1 MFLKHYITGPIQ
13 VNTYLLADE
22 ETKDA
27 IVIDLG
33 GSWAEIKK
41 DADNFGFKINYILL
55 THGHFDHILG
65 IPEMQK
71 TENIPVLMNKND
83 LFLTEHLSEML
94 SHFRINSNVSSVKI
108 DRFIDETTPLKVG
121 NYEIKILSTPGHT
134 PGGHSYY
141 VDEKVF
147 SGDSLFRFSIG
158 RTDLE
163 GGNHAQLIN
172 SVKTKLFTLPPS
184 TKVYPGHD
192 VFSTI
197 RDEIE
202 NNMFVR

>member
-33 GSWAEIKK
+33 GDWKEIKK
-41 DADNFGFKINYILL
+41 DADALGFKINYILL

-71 TENIPVLMNKND
+71 EENIPVLMNEKD
-83 LFLTEHLSEML
+83 LFLTQHLSEML
-94 SHFRINSNVSSVKI
+94 CHFRINSDVTSVRI
-108 DRFIDETTPLKVG
+108 DKFIDEQTHLKVG
-121 NYEIKILSTPGHT
+121 NYSITTLSTPGHT
-134 PGGHSYY
+134 PGGQSYF
-141 VDEKVF
+141 VDGKLF
-147 SGDSLFRFSIG
+147 SGDSLFKHSIG

-163 GGNHAQLIN
+163 GGNHSELIN
-172 SVKTKLFTLPPS
+172 SVKTKLFTLPPK
-184 TKVYPGHD
+184 TVVYPGHVD
-192 VFSTI
+192 FTTI
-197 RDEIE
+197 EDEIK
-202 NNMFVR
+202 NNIFVR

>member
-1 MFLKHYITGPIQ
+1 MFFKHYITGPIQ

-33 GSWAEIKK
+33 GDWGKIKK
-41 DADNFGFKINYILL
+41 DADGFGFKINYVLL

-71 TENIPVLMNKND
+71 TENIPVLMNKKD

-94 SHFRINSNVSSVKI
+94 SHFRIISDVSSVRI
-108 DRFIDETTPLKVG
+108 DKFIDETTPLKIG
-121 NYEIKILSTPGHT
+121 NYSITTLSTPGHT
-134 PGGHSYY
+134 PGGQSYY
-141 VDEKVF
+141 VDGKLF
-147 SGDSLFRFSIG
+147 SGDSLFRHSIG

-163 GGNHAQLIN
+163 GGNHSELIN
-172 SVKTKLFTLPPS
+172 SVKTKLFSLPPE
-184 TKVYPGHD
+184 TAVYPGHED
-192 VFSTI
+192 FTTI
-197 RDEIE
+197 GDEIK
-202 NNMFVR
+202 NNIFVR

>member
-41 DADNFGFKINYILL
+41 DADSLGFKINYILL

-71 TENIPVLMNKND
+71 TETIPVLMNKND

-94 SHFRINSNVSSVKI
+94 SHFRINSDVSSVKT
-108 DRFIDETTPLKVG
+108 DKFIDETTPLKVG
-121 NYEIKILSTPGHT
+121 KYEIKTLSTPGHT
-134 PGGHSYY
+134 PGGQSYY
-141 VDEKVF
+141 VDGKVF
-147 SGDSLFRFSIG
+147 SGDSLFRFSVG
-158 RTDLE
+158 RTDLP

-184 TKVYPGHD
+184 TMVYPGHD